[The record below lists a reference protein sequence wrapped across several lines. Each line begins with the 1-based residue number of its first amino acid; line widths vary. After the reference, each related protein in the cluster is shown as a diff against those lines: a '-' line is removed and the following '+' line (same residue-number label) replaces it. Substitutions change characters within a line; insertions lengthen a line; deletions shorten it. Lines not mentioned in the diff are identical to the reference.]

1 MSNQELI
8 RRKQY
13 CQIVKEITGSD
24 QHMVVGIDVGKDNH
38 HAFMGTA
45 TGKSLFRK
53 LIFEN
58 NLEGFSKLLKTSDLI
73 KTRNNLS
80 KVVYGLEPTGNYHK
94 PLARHLIRCN
104 SNVVLVSGE
113 AVNKN
118 RSLLDGRWD
127 KHDTKCA
134 ANIADLVS
142 RGRCLYYDSPSPGII
157 ELRSLLSLRK
167 RLKKEDHSFRMRIRN
182 NLLAQYFPE
191 LDRFY
196 SACESE
202 SLAIV
207 KWCLEPDQI
216 AGMDFEP
223 FFQMVTRTRRGT
235 AQLLRLRKIHQQA
248 IESVGCPM
256 GSAAAFEAQL
266 LVDKLEQVRQQLK
279 DTEAAIKDVALEFD
293 EYRYLLTIPGFG
305 LYISS
310 SVIAAIANPFRFKNR
325 KQLLRM
331 AGYDLCAKRSGKTSD
346 NAVPVISKK
355 GNSNLRYA
363 LFQAAKIASART
375 EIFRN
380 YFAEMLRGRERERGI
395 ITKMRVKLAAKM
407 LIIAWTLMKKREP
420 FDPAYLTI
428 E

>member
-1 MSNQELI
+1 M
-8 RRKQY
+8 
-13 CQIVKEITGSD
+13 
-24 QHMVVGIDVGKDNH
+24 
-38 HAFMGTA
+38 A
-45 TGKSLFRK
+45 
-53 LIFEN
+53 
-58 NLEGFSKLLKTSDLI
+58 
-73 KTRNNLS
+73 
-80 KVVYGLEPTGNYHK
+80 
-94 PLARHLIRCN
+94 
-104 SNVVLVSGE
+104 
-113 AVNKN
+113 
-118 RSLLDGRWD
+118 
-127 KHDTKCA
+127 
-134 ANIADLVS
+134 
-142 RGRCLYYDSPSPGII
+142 
-157 ELRSLLSLRK
+157 
-167 RLKKEDHSFRMRIRN
+167 
-182 NLLAQYFPE
+182 
-191 LDRFY
+191 
-196 SACESE
+196 
-202 SLAIV
+202 
-207 KWCLEPDQI
+207 
-216 AGMDFEP
+216 FEP
-223 FFQMVTRTRRGT
+223 FFQMVTRTRRGS

-279 DTEAAIKDVALEFD
+279 ETEAAIKDVALEFD

-407 LIIAWTLMKKREP
+407 LIIAWTLMKNKEP
-420 FDPAYLTI
+420 FDPVYLAI
-428 E
+428 G